1 MGAYI
6 QRIDSY
12 IHMYVLQR
20 MYVKRLKEGCDMSL
34 HGNLKDPSFGDRRG
48 ESDDQT
54 RKREKSF

>member
-1 MGAYI
+1 MEAYI

-34 HGNLKDPSFGDRRG
+34 HGNLKDHLETEEENLMIRQGRG
-48 ESDDQT
+48 
-54 RKREKSF
+54 KRVLK